1 MHFLSLTHFNVTVP
15 TLCVD
20 SKGVGKGLSGQGG
33 DVAGSALLALET
45 LVFLCCWVCCWILHR
60 NYKFERILVCN
71 LSLCYVIRVLKHYII
86 IFGLFQAPRRGD
98 WTFRDSCSGGRSYV
112 FSFKAVLSDASSD
125 SHLLLVQ
132 L

>member
-45 LVFLCCWVCCWILHR
+45 LVSSAVGSAVGYYTEITSSR
-60 NYKFERILVCN
+60 E
-71 LSLCYVIRVLKHYII
+71 S
-86 IFGLFQAPRRGD
+86 
-98 WTFRDSCSGGRSYV
+98 
-112 FSFKAVLSDASSD
+112 SFAT
-125 SHLLLVQ
+125 
-132 L
+132 